1 MKPFIANSLVEP
13 KGIDKL
19 LKRIPTEN
27 FLIEVNNL
35 LANNSLDEISAGQI
49 QQLADKYKLKDAS
62 LTFKS
67 ELVRMLNAFLT
78 QHLGASGDKYSDIN
92 SAKKLQSLLGLSDY
106 DFQKAYLPHAMGI
119 FREQVS
125 NTLYRAKKR
134 GDEEDTQFEQLKEQ
148 LGLTERDS
156 NAVIGEVVNA
166 IVQKSFDNMISD
178 RQYSPDEKEEFEK
191 LCQQYGANAGFDDA
205 TEKLLEKYE
214 KFWQIENSDLPVYE
228 TDIFLQKDEV
238 CHYIGLAKLFELRTK
253 TEGYKYRGPAVRLR
267 ITKSLY
273 YRTGDI
279 KTTRETKDVITL
291 IDSGDLYV
299 TNKRILFNGGKGN
312 KVIKYSQ
319 IIDLTPYTDGV
330 KIVRD
335 TGKEINFQLSE
346 QDGEVLTATITRL
359 IGDQQ

>member
-1 MKPFIANSLVEP
+1 
-13 KGIDKL
+13 
-19 LKRIPTEN
+19 
-27 FLIEVNNL
+27 
-35 LANNSLDEISAGQI
+35 
-49 QQLADKYKLKDAS
+49 
-62 LTFKS
+62 
-67 ELVRMLNAFLT
+67 
-78 QHLGASGDKYSDIN
+78 
-92 SAKKLQSLLGLSDY
+92 
-106 DFQKAYLPHAMGI
+106 
-119 FREQVS
+119 
-125 NTLYRAKKR
+125 
-134 GDEEDTQFEQLKEQ
+134 
-148 LGLTERDS
+148 
-156 NAVIGEVVNA
+156 
-166 IVQKSFDNMISD
+166 
-178 RQYSPDEKEEFEK
+178 
-191 LCQQYGANAGFDDA
+191 
-205 TEKLLEKYE
+205 
-214 KFWQIENSDLPVYE
+214 
-228 TDIFLQKDEV
+228 
-238 CHYIGLAKLFELRTK
+238 LFELRTK